1 LGFLSSSG
9 ILELK
14 GRVACEILT
23 GDELVIT
30 EMLFNGVFNDLTIPQ
45 IISILSCVVSQEKVY
60 MYFKYYLLYM
70 YMF

>member
-30 EMLFNGVFNDLTIPQ
+30 EMLFDGAFNDLTIPQ
-45 IISILSCVVSQEKVY
+45 IISILSCVVFQEKVIFFY
-60 MYFKYYLLYM
+60 
-70 YMF
+70 

>member
-1 LGFLSSSG
+1 MGFLSSSG